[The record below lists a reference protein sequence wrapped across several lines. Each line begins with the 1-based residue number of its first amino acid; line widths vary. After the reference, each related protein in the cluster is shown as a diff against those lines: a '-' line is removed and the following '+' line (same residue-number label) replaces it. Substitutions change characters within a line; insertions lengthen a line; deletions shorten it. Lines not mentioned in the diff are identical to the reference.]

1 MSKKQDQA
9 ARIAAKAK
17 VLFCGS
23 LGDQATYEAEQIEKA
38 IRKYGDKRSKE
49 ERERCV
55 ECVAYSKRAT
65 QIVHHAG
72 MCDAIIEAIR
82 KGKA

>member
-1 MSKKQDQA
+1 MSKQDQA
-9 ARIAAKAK
+9 ASIAAKELADRI
-17 VLFCGS
+17 C
-23 LGDQATYEAEQIEKA
+23 KA
-38 IRKYGDKRSKE
+38 IMRNGDKRAQE
-49 ERERCV
+49 ERERCI
-55 ECVAYSKRAT
+55 ECVEYSKRAT